1 MQISESLWERW
12 QLTDVKEVRPQR
24 VYQAQSRLYG
34 PVIVKQESD
43 PELLRREYETLSRMA
58 GMACRVYDREVD
70 MLLEER
76 ILPGTSLREEKNPE
90 IRLEVL
96 VRILENLHTPESQG
110 QTYLDWLDTA
120 CEHTKV
126 PGLKEMGEKAR
137 RICRELFAKYPD
149 TVLLHG
155 DLHHDNIL
163 LRADGSY
170 GVIDPKG
177 IIGPA
182 ILDLPRFLLNEPLD
196 AVPFGIHWLSERLG
210 YPVAD
215 IRGAYYVEAVLANLW
230 LAEDGLPLWEDRVSM
245 AEKLLEDG
253 YGD

>member
-1 MQISESLWERW
+1 MQISDSLRERW
-12 QLTDVKEVRPQR
+12 QLTDVKELRPQR
-24 VYQAQSRLYG
+24 VCQAQSRLYG
-34 PVIVKQESD
+34 PVIVKREPD
-43 PELLRREYETLSRMA
+43 PELLHREYETLSRMA
-58 GMACRVYDREVD
+58 GTACRVYDRAGD
-70 MLLEER
+70 LLLEER
-76 ILPGTSLREEKNPE
+76 ILPGTSLREQKNPE
-90 IRLEVL
+90 TRLEVL
-96 VRILENLHTPESQG
+96 ARILENLHTPETEG
-110 QTYLDWLDTA
+110 KTYLDWLDTA
-120 CEHTKV
+120 CEHTKI
-126 PGLKEMGEKAR
+126 PSLKEMGEKAR

-163 LRADGSY
+163 RRWDGSY

-196 AVPFGIHWLSERLG
+196 AVPFDMLWLAGRLG

-230 LAEDGLPLWEDRVSM
+230 LAEDGLPLWQESLFL
-245 AEKLLEDG
+245 AEKMLEGAYED
-253 YGD
+253 